1 MDQSHLEAF
10 IAVCQTL
17 NFTTAAKHL
26 HISQSAVTARIR
38 ALEQNVGKRLF
49 DRDNRTVSLTRS
61 GVAFLPYAERMLQLI
76 EESKISLSEQY
87 REHIVMSGPG
97 AVWHYRYLNRILEFR
112 NKHPHVAVKFLSYI
126 DPGYMIRDLLLDG
139 TVSLAIKVDPP
150 NHPSISKRLLFED
163 EIILVSANEAFE
175 CSEVDFSAQ
184 TYCHIDWGN
193 PFTEWFVSLVE
204 PGFIP
209 ALQTDHS
216 STMLTMLLNQSVFG
230 FLPRSI
236 ADPFLQSNKLYQI
249 PLSVELPILKGYACY
264 LTENREQSHVRLALE
279 LLGVDANSS

>member
-10 IAVCQTL
+10 MAVCQTL

-38 ALEQNVGKRLF
+38 ALERTVGKRLF

-61 GVAFLPYAERMLQLI
+61 GIAFLPYAERMLQLI
-76 EESKISLSEQY
+76 EESKLSLSEQY
-87 REHIVMSGPG
+87 REHIVLSGPG
-97 AVWHYRYLNRILEFR
+97 SVWHYRYLNRILEFR
-112 NKHPHVAVKFLSYI
+112 DKHPHVAVKFLSYI

-139 TVSLAIKVDPP
+139 SVSLAVKLDPP
-150 NHPSISKRLLFED
+150 DHPSISKQLLFED
-163 EIILVSANEAFE
+163 EIILVSADGTAAL
-175 CSEVDFSAQ
+175 SEPNFSSP

-193 PFTEWFVSLVE
+193 PFTEWFASLVE

-216 STMLTMLLNQSVFG
+216 STMLTMLLSNSVFG
-230 FLPRSI
+230 FLPKSI
-236 ADPFLQSNKLYQI
+236 ADPYLQSYKLYQV
-249 PLSVELPILKGYACY
+249 PLSVESPIIKGYACY
-264 LTENREQSHVRLALE
+264 LTEKREQSHVRLALE
-279 LLGVDANSS
+279 LLGVDAY